1 MTIARIRSV
10 WTGFTGAP
18 GYTNFHIDV
27 PGVSPTAVTTFWSG
41 VRPWL
46 PNAVTVTPDNGGDL
60 IDEVTGQIQ
69 NTWTGTGG
77 SPITGMGGNS
87 GPLPAGAVITWHT
100 DDVAAG
106 RRVRGR
112 TFIVPLAAM
121 AYEANGTLSATCM
134 SEIKS
139 AADALIANSG
149 QEFGVWRR
157 PRPGVAGSF
166 HVVTRAEIK
175 DKAAVLTSR
184 RD

>member
-77 SPITGMGGNS
+77 SPITGMGGQQR
-87 GPLPAGAVITWHT
+87 A
-100 DDVAAG
+100 AAG
-106 RRVRGR
+106 RRGHHVAHRR
-112 TFIVPLAAM
+112 RC
-121 AYEANGTLSATCM
+121 SWAT
-134 SEIKS
+134 S
-139 AADALIANSG
+139 
-149 QEFGVWRR
+149 
-157 PRPGVAGSF
+157 PRPHVHCPAG
-166 HVVTRAEIK
+166 RYG
-175 DKAAVLTSR
+175 L
-184 RD
+184 